1 MMDIPFGINT
11 IKENI
16 EHVTGNIKTAAMRA
30 GRDPESVRIVVV
42 TKGHPPESLIDAVAA
57 GAFRIGENYVEEAME
72 KMTFLSA
79 QDEVEWHM
87 IGHIQSRKARQVA
100 ENFDFIHSL
109 DSYKL
114 AARLDRFSGELDR
127 RLPVLL
133 ECNVS
138 GEGSKYGFSA
148 WDMEQWK
155 AIAEVAGQVAALPN
169 LAVRGLMTMPPYFDD
184 PEKARRYFQRLVQLR
199 DYLRDELP
207 QVEWDELSMG
217 MSGDYEIAVEEGAT
231 LVRIGTAIMGT
242 RPD

>member
-1 MMDIPFGINT
+1 MMDIPFGIST

-16 EHVTGNIKTAAMRA
+16 ENVLGRIQVAAMRA

-42 TKGHPPESLIDAVAA
+42 TKGHPPESLRDAVAA
-57 GAFRIGENYVEEAME
+57 GAFRIGENYLEEAME

-100 ENFDFIHSL
+100 ENFHFIHSL

-138 GEGSKYGFSA
+138 GEGSKYGFSV
-148 WDMEQWK
+148 WNMEQWI

-169 LAVRGLMTMPPYFDD
+169 LEVRGLMTMPPYFDD
-184 PEKARRYFQRLVQLR
+184 PEKARPYFQRLVQLR
-199 DYLRDELP
+199 NYLRDELP